1 LVFYALHRRLVYGRA
16 ISHGTN
22 NPYSL
27 EYGGCRGVAGY
38 PHISISPPYSKEYGR
53 AIKAYSH
60 KEYGGVQ
67 IIGNKG

>member
-1 LVFYALHRRLVYGRA
+1 M
-16 ISHGTN
+16 
-22 NPYSL
+22 
-27 EYGGCRGVAGY
+27 GVAEGLLGTPIFLY
-38 PHISISPPYSKEYGR
+38 PPPYSKEYGR